1 MADGLNGRGMLPP
14 GWALATVGDLAE
26 YVNRGKAPSYTDNSG
41 IPIINQ
47 RCVRWGGVDFQ
58 HLKFTTVESFNK
70 TDARQRLRDG
80 DVLWNST
87 GTGTIGRA
95 AVFQSASE
103 YPNITVD
110 THVTIIRPSNY
121 HPTLLRHWIFSDFVQ
136 KKLDRL
142 QAGSTNQVEL
152 SRAAVLGAEIAMP
165 PLAEQHRIVAKIEE
179 LFGEIEAG
187 EQELGKA
194 REGLEVYRRAVLK
207 AAVTGEL
214 TREWREKNAPN
225 ETGADLLNRILV
237 ERRHRW
243 REGQHEKFIRTR
255 KVPPKDWDSKYKETL
270 DLDSSGMP
278 SLPSGWCWATWGQV
292 GNSQNGRPFPSSAY
306 QDAGVKLLRPGNL
319 FANGQVRWTERNT
332 RCLPDLF
339 EQKNPDLVVRG
350 GELVINLTAQS
361 LKDEFLGRVCLTEP
375 EERCLLNQRL
385 ARLSPFLVLPRFML
399 LIFKSAIFRRFV
411 DGLNSGSLIQHMFT
425 SQLERF
431 AFPLPP
437 LAEQAAIVERVE
449 DQLSTI
455 EQSHVDIASDRTA
468 TAILRQ
474 SILAAAFSGKLVPQD
489 PGDEPASVLLE
500 RLRAAKASAAPSL
513 RGARSR
519 LATPRAPRRRGAS
532 EDPAASAGHE

>member
-225 ETGADLLNRILV
+225 ETGADLLKRVLA
-237 ERRHRW
+237 ERRVAWERAELAKLKTNG
-243 REGQHEKFIRTR
+243 RI
-255 KVPPKDWDSKYKETL
+255 
-270 DLDSSGMP
+270 
-278 SLPSGWCWATWGQV
+278 PSGGAWRSRYV
-292 GNSQNGRPFPSSAY
+292 EPSPLNPT
-306 QDAGVKLLRPGNL
+306 K
-319 FANGQVRWTERNT
+319 
-332 RCLPDLF
+332 LPDLPRGWTWASLKQLGDF
-339 EQKNPDLVVRG
+339 GRGKSRHRPRNDPTLYGGAYPFLQTGDVRRSGGQITEYEQTYNDRGLAQSRLWPAGTVCITIAANIAASGILTFDACFPDSVVGLVPQNQNMGQYIEFFVRTARDRLDRFAPATAQKNINLETLESLCIPLPPSA
-350 GELVINLTAQS
+350 ELVEIVQQVSSQLDMAADADREIT
-361 LKDEFLGRVCLTEP
+361 LD
-375 EERCLLNQRL
+375 
-385 ARLSPFLVLPRFML
+385 
-399 LIFKSAIFRRFV
+399 
-411 DGLNSGSLIQHMFT
+411 LNSGS
-425 SQLERF
+425 R
-431 AFPLPP
+431 
-437 LAEQAAIVERVE
+437 
-449 DQLSTI
+449 
-455 EQSHVDIASDRTA
+455 
-468 TAILRQ
+468 LRQ

-489 PGDEPASVLLE
+489 PADEPASMLLE
-500 RLRAAKASAAPSL
+500 RLKAAQAEASASKRQL
-513 RGARSR
+513 R
-519 LATPRAPRRRGAS
+519 RAVV
-532 EDPAASAGHE
+532 